1 MASDEEF
8 VQNVRDQV
16 RGAGDVSYRKMFGEY
31 AVYVGQK
38 VVALV
43 CDNQLFLKPT
53 AAARALLPHVTEAP
67 PYPGAKPYFLLDEYL
82 DDRGMLM
89 ELFRATEAELPMPK
103 PKKSR
108 VAKKSSKKQASK
120 TSKETAPKRRTEPS

>member
-8 VQNVRDQV
+8 VQSVHDQV
-16 RGAGDVSYRKMFGEY
+16 RGVGDVSYRKMFGEY

-53 AAARALLPHVTEAP
+53 DAARALLPSVAEAP
-67 PYPGAKPYFLLDEYL
+67 PYPGAKPYFVVDEYL
-82 DDRGMLM
+82 DDREMM
-89 ELFRATEAELPMPK
+89 SQLFRVTADALPAPK
-103 PKKSR
+103 PKKKPKP
-108 VAKKSSKKQASK
+108 AKDR
-120 TSKETAPKRRTEPS
+120 EGKRRPKPR

>member
-43 CDNQLFLKPT
+43 CDNQLFLKQT
-53 AAARALLPHVTEAP
+53 DAARALMPSVTEAP
-67 PYPGAKPYFLLDEYL
+67 PYPGARPHFVMDEYL
-82 DDRGMLM
+82 DDRELIS
-89 ELFRATEAELPMPK
+89 ELFRVTADALPLPK

-108 VAKKSSKKQASK
+108 GSKRTPKK
-120 TSKETAPKRRTEPS
+120 R

>member
-8 VQNVRDQV
+8 VQNVHDQV
-16 RGAGDVSYRKMFGEY
+16 RGVGDVSYRKMFGEY

-38 VVALV
+38 VVAFV

-67 PYPGAKPYFLLDEYL
+67 PYPGAKLYFVLDEYL
-82 DDRGMLM
+82 DDRELLT
-89 ELFRATEAELPMPK
+89 ELFRVTEAELPMPK

-108 VAKKSSKKQASK
+108 GTKKQAGK
-120 TSKETAPKRRTEPS
+120 PSKEVAPKRRPRPF

>member
-8 VQNVRDQV
+8 VRSVHDQV
-16 RGAGDVSYRKMFGEY
+16 RGVGDVSYRRMFGEY

-53 AAARALLPHVTEAP
+53 DAARALMPSVAEAP
-67 PYPGAKPYFLLDEYL
+67 PYPGAKPYLVADEYL
-82 DDRGMLM
+82 DDREMLS
-89 ELFRATEAELPMPK
+89 ELFRVTADALPMPK
-103 PKKSR
+103 PKTSR
-108 VAKKSSKKQASK
+108 G
-120 TSKETAPKRRTEPS
+120 PKRSPKKR